1 MNLHVHYEK
10 VIPVIVP
17 VEDGLKSINFYIVK
31 HGQSLSLI
39 DAGMNNKACWDALIS
54 TLQKHGWSLTNLT
67 EIILTHH
74 HIDHIGL
81 VNAIVAKHP
90 IPVYASP
97 ISLPRLK
104 RDQAFLEMRMEF
116 YAKLY
121 EEMGCGEVGKQR
133 VAFLRK
139 SIEENRNQAIEAA
152 VHEITE
158 KRLFQFDILE
168 YPGHAPDQLAF
179 YHRQQKSL
187 FAGDLL
193 IQHISSNALVE
204 PDDFGNRLPT
214 LSQHVQSLK
223 RCNDLK
229 LEVVYSGHGELIHQP
244 YELIKKRLDGIEEKS
259 ERFLNMI
266 QSGITTANEL
276 AQTYYKKR
284 YSPLFQLVM
293 SEIIGHL
300 DYLEVKGK
308 VEKVLVQGVWHYYAK
323 QNK

>member
-1 MNLHVHYEK
+1 MFNVNVNDEK

-17 VEDGLKSINFYIVK
+17 VEDGLKSINFYIAK

-39 DAGMNNKACWDALIS
+39 DAGLNNEACWDSLIS
-54 TLQKHGWSLTNLT
+54 TLQKYGWNFSDLT

-104 RDQAFLEMRMEF
+104 RNQAFLEMRMEF

-133 VAFLRK
+133 VAFLKK
-139 SIEENRNQAIEAA
+139 SIVENQNQAIEAEI
-152 VHEITE
+152 HEITDE
-158 KRLFQFDILE
+158 RLFHFDVLE

-179 YHRQQKSL
+179 YDRKQKSL

-204 PDDFGNRLPT
+204 PDECGNRLPT
-214 LSQHVQSLK
+214 LSQHVHSLK
-223 RCNDLK
+223 QCNELQME
-229 LEVVYSGHGELIHQP
+229 LVYSGHGEIIHQP
-244 YELIKKRLDGIEEKS
+244 HELIKNRLNGIEDKS
-259 ERFLNMI
+259 ERFFSMI

-284 YSPLFQLVM
+284 YKSLFQLVM
-293 SEIIGHL
+293 SEVIGHL
-300 DYLEVKGK
+300 DYLEAKGK
-308 VEKVLVQGVWHYYAK
+308 IEKEFSQGVWHYFS
-323 QNK
+323 NK